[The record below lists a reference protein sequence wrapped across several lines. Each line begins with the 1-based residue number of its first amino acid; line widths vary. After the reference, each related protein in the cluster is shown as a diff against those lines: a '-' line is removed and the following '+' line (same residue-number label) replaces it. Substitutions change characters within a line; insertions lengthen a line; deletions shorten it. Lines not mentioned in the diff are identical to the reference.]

1 MSRRLRKLIGTVAM
15 IAFVLVYAL
24 FALALADS
32 RLSEVPELARALVY
46 AVLGLAWVIP
56 VLPLIRWM
64 ERPDSQAP
72 ARR

>member
-1 MSRRLRKLIGTVAM
+1 MPRRLRKLIGTVVI

-24 FALALADS
+24 IAMAVADS
-32 RLSEVPELARALVY
+32 RLSELPEAVRAIAY

-64 ERPDSQAP
+64 ERPDPQAE
-72 ARR
+72 AGR